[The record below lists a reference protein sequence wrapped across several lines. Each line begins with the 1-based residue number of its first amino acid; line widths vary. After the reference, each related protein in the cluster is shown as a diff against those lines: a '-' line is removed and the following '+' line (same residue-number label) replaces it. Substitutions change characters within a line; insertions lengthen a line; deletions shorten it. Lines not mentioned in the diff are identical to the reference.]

1 MRTLWAWSGNQHS
14 QGLALWAL
22 IAFGIQVWQSCS
34 CLPGSQLSPGLDS
47 CCRKDFQS
55 FGPLE
60 CRDSNRTLYSRVL
73 WSDCTRKGWRGE
85 RTAMIFPVLQLI
97 PTLLPPKDFCVSHHR
112 GLSSS
117 FRFFLLYF
125 PLLSAL
131 QNITEVFGR
140 QYFCSESGNPLIS
153 SDSGY
158 LGSNNH
164 IQTLNDFWL
173 T

>member
-14 QGLALWAL
+14 QGLVLWAL

-60 CRDSNRTLYSRVL
+60 CKDSNRTLYSRVS

-112 GLSSS
+112 GWAVPSGFSPVFPPALCTSEHNWSVWQTVFLQWVRQPLDFQWLWLSG
-117 FRFFLLYF
+117 
-125 PLLSAL
+125 
-131 QNITEVFGR
+131 I
-140 QYFCSESGNPLIS
+140 
-153 SDSGY
+153 
-158 LGSNNH
+158 
-164 IQTLNDFWL
+164 
-173 T
+173 